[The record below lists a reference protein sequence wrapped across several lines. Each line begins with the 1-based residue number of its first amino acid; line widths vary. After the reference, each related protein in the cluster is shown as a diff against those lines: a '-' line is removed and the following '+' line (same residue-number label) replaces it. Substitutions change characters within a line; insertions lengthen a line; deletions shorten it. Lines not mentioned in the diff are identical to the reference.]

1 MNNLKRQARLD
12 RREERILMLFAF
24 VVPLVTLPAMTG
36 F

>member
-12 RREERILMLFAF
+12 RREERILMLFSF